1 MELRQLRSFLKIVEL
16 QSFSKAA
23 KDLGYSQSALSVQ
36 IHGLE
41 QELGVRLFDRMGKQV
56 GLTQPGKELC
66 QRIVPVLHQ
75 LEEIRVVMQEKPPA
89 ETLHLG
95 MIQSLCK
102 CKMPKLIQFFGENYP
117 HMNLTITLDSPSA
130 LLDKMDHNQVDFV
143 YVLDEKVY
151 NVKWEKVLEE
161 KEDIVFIGSIDS
173 PLVYRNEVALEELIS
188 QPFFLT
194 EKEDNYR
201 RALDQFLASKNLEIQ
216 PFLEV
221 GDTDFILDMVQRS
234 MGFTFLPRYVMENSY
249 YRDKLKIVNVPGFHM
264 HMYRQLFYHK
274 NKWLT
279 SGMKTIL
286 DLVEAG
292 KL

>member
-143 YVLDEKVY
+143 YILDEKVY

-161 KEDIVFIGSIDS
+161 KED
-173 PLVYRNEVALEELIS
+173 
-188 QPFFLT
+188 
-194 EKEDNYR
+194 NYR
-201 RALDQFLASKNLEIQ
+201 RALDQFLVSKNLEIQ

-249 YRDKLKIVNVPGFHM
+249 YRDKLKIVNVPGFHL

>member
-1 MELRQLRSFLKIVEL
+1 
-16 QSFSKAA
+16 
-23 KDLGYSQSALSVQ
+23 
-36 IHGLE
+36 
-41 QELGVRLFDRMGKQV
+41 
-56 GLTQPGKELC
+56 
-66 QRIVPVLHQ
+66 
-75 LEEIRVVMQEKPPA
+75 
-89 ETLHLG
+89 

-143 YVLDEKVY
+143 YILDEKVY

-201 RALDQFLASKNLEIQ
+201 RAWINSWR
-216 PFLEV
+216 PR
-221 GDTDFILDMVQRS
+221 ILKS
-234 MGFTFLPRYVMENSY
+234 SLFWKWGY
-249 YRDKLKIVNVPGFHM
+249 GFHP
-264 HMYRQLFYHK
+264 
-274 NKWLT
+274 
-279 SGMKTIL
+279 
-286 DLVEAG
+286 
-292 KL
+292 

>member
-1 MELRQLRSFLKIVEL
+1 
-16 QSFSKAA
+16 
-23 KDLGYSQSALSVQ
+23 
-36 IHGLE
+36 
-41 QELGVRLFDRMGKQV
+41 
-56 GLTQPGKELC
+56 
-66 QRIVPVLHQ
+66 
-75 LEEIRVVMQEKPPA
+75 
-89 ETLHLG
+89 

-143 YVLDEKVY
+143 YILDEKVY

-161 KEDIVFIGSIDS
+161 KEDIVFIGPIDS

>member
-1 MELRQLRSFLKIVEL
+1 MKIVEL

-56 GLTQPGKELC
+56 GLTQLGKELC

-102 CKMPKLIQFFGENYP
+102 FKMPKLIQFFGENYP

-143 YVLDEKVY
+143 YILDEKVY

-161 KEDIVFIGSIDS
+161 KEDIVFIESIDS

>member
-1 MELRQLRSFLKIVEL
+1 MKIVEL

-143 YVLDEKVY
+143 YILDEKVY

-201 RALDQFLASKNLEIQ
+201 RALKAI
-216 PFLEV
+216 
-221 GDTDFILDMVQRS
+221 R
-234 MGFTFLPRYVMENSY
+234 
-249 YRDKLKIVNVPGFHM
+249 
-264 HMYRQLFYHK
+264 
-274 NKWLT
+274 
-279 SGMKTIL
+279 
-286 DLVEAG
+286 
-292 KL
+292 